1 MRRALRIVATWGV
14 VVVITFMALEV
25 VCRIA
30 DPLGISY
37 YPETARLLDTLEV
50 KKGRVGYRNRPGT
63 TGTFYGAS
71 VRINSLGLRGPEIPS
86 KASNEF
92 RILLLGDSFPFGIG
106 VSEEQ
111 CFPAVL
117 ERLLQKA
124 APPGLSVRV
133 INMGTVS
140 YNTEQELRQLRE
152 IGFGLAPE
160 AVVLA
165 YAMNDVQPVM
175 WVLDKRRN
183 LMVDLVQRSYA
194 GSLVAILAR
203 NVKRALGG
211 APGEELAGHRAD
223 DPGWRAVDRSLTEI
237 NRLCRDK
244 GITFLVFHAWQEPAV
259 RTLVSDVG
267 AREGFPVLEIFPSR
281 DPHWGRIDPRRLV
294 NSALDG
300 HPNVEGNVMWA
311 ELLDRSLRG
320 YLAPWRN

>member
-1 MRRALRIVATWGV
+1 MKRALRIAVTWLVVA
-14 VVVITFMALEV
+14 VITFVALEV

-50 KKGRVGYRNRPGT
+50 KEGRVGYRNRPGT
-63 TGTFYGAS
+63 TGTFYGAA
-71 VRINSLGLRGPEIPS
+71 VRINSIGLRGPEIPP

-92 RILLLGDSFPFGIG
+92 RILMVGDSFPFGIG

-117 ERLLQKA
+117 ERLLQKD
-124 APPGLSVRV
+124 APPGVRVRV

-140 YNTEQELRQLRE
+140 YNTEQELRQLQE

-165 YAMNDVQPVM
+165 YGMNDVQPVM

-183 LMVDLVQRSYA
+183 PVVDLVQRSYA

-203 NVKRALGG
+203 NARKALSGS
-211 APGEELAGHRAD
+211 AGEELAGHRAD

-244 GITFLVFHAWQEPAV
+244 GITFLVFHAWEEAAV
-259 RTLVSDVG
+259 RKLVSGVG
-267 AREGFPVLEIFPSR
+267 VREGFPVLEVFPSR

-311 ELLDRSLRG
+311 ELLERSLRG
-320 YLAPWRN
+320 YLAPWRS